1 LKIGDYFQRKFMPS
15 IKDIRRRIKSIK
27 STSKITR
34 AMEMVSAAK
43 MRKAVGSVLK
53 IRAYALNAWGILTNL
68 ARAFE
73 KYHHGLLEVRDV
85 KNILLIVI
93 TSSRGLCGSFNAQI
107 GRKIKDELSHP
118 EKLSINRIGGKKI
131 QMENKPEK
139 IHPVKSPQSGVD
151 GVEFNGVNI
160 DFLTV
165 GKKGENIVRKLGG
178 NIIAAFPDLVLA
190 PELFQIKP
198 ISQIVTEEY
207 LKKKYDKV
215 AIIYTD
221 YISTINQKTKIRQV
235 LPISKIDIEKQISE
249 MDRLAK
255 AYELEIPALE
265 YKVEP
270 NPKEVLETLFPK
282 IIEMQIFHAILE
294 SNASEHSAR
303 MMAMRNATDAGEE
316 MSQDLTLAYNQIRQG
331 KITQEI
337 AEISAGRAALEN

>member
-1 LKIGDYFQRKFMPS
+1 MPS
-15 IKDIRRRIKSIK
+15 IKDIRRRIKSVQ

-43 MRKAVGSVLK
+43 MRKAVSSVLK
-53 IRAYALNAWGILTNL
+53 IRAYAISAWGILTNL

-73 KYHHGLLEVRDV
+73 KYRHGLLEVREV
-85 KNILLIVI
+85 KNVLLVVV

-107 GRKIKDELSHP
+107 GRKIKDELAHP
-118 EKLSINRIGGKKI
+118 EKLGINRMGEKKI
-131 QMENKPEK
+131 QTANKPEK
-139 IHPVKSPQSGVD
+139 IKV
-151 GVEFNGVNI
+151 

-165 GKKGENIVRKLGG
+165 GKKGEGIVRKSGG
-178 NIIAAFPDLVLA
+178 NIVAAFPDLVLA

-198 ISQIVTEEY
+198 ISQIITEEY
-207 LKKKYDKV
+207 LAKKYDKV

-221 YISTINQKTKIRQV
+221 YLSPINQKTKIRQV
-235 LPISKIDIEKQISE
+235 LPISKIDLEKQISE
-249 MDRLAK
+249 MDELAK
-255 AYELEIPALE
+255 AYDLEVPVLE

-270 NPKEVLETLFPK
+270 SPKEVLETLFPK

-316 MSQDLTLAYNQIRQG
+316 MSEDLTLAYNQIRQG

-337 AEISAGRAALEN
+337 AEISAGRSALEN